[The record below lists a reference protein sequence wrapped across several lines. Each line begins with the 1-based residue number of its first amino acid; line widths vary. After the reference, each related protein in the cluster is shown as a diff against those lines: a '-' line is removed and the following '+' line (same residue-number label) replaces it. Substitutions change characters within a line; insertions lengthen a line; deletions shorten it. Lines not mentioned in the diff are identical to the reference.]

1 MTNITVYSKSNCP
14 QCTSTKARLDELQ
27 LNYDVVDIETTP
39 GALEELKAAGF
50 RSAPVVITSNGA
62 WSGHNEQKIRALA

>member
-1 MTNITVYSKSNCP
+1 MYSKENCV
-14 QCTSTKARLDELQ
+14 QCESTKKLLD
-27 LNYDVVDIETTP
+27 NINVSYNTVDIETTP

-62 WSGHNEQKIRALA
+62 WSGHNEQKIRALV